1 MRMRTS
7 ITSARQT
14 MASYILLRTIEKML
28 NFYRSREAVLDALKE
43 DGECWIAFAHRCVDD
58 DTRQFYLTMT
68 DYMVDNFLY
77 YFGEELAEAYND
89 KKYNRIGSSTRSA
102 QRGKKESV
110 FDLLR
115 SEFNVD
121 DILQLYLEHKH
132 KTINRQSAWNM
143 VNNWKRQGLVVEA
156 GSRGYYSKV
165 ALGETETDGKEVEE

>member
-1 MRMRTS
+1 
-7 ITSARQT
+7 

-43 DGECWIAFAHRCVDD
+43 DGECWIAFAHKCIDD

-89 KKYNRIGSSTRSA
+89 KKYNRTGSVSIGM
-102 QRGKKESV
+102 QRKRKV
-110 FDLLR
+110 NIFDMLGC
-115 SEFNVD
+115 EFGTD
-121 DILQLYLEHKH
+121 DILQIYLEHRH

-143 VNNWKRQGLVVEA
+143 VNNWKRQGLVVES
-156 GSRGYYSKV
+156 GTRGYYCKV
-165 ALGETETDGKEVEE
+165 QQSDAELKREEDEV